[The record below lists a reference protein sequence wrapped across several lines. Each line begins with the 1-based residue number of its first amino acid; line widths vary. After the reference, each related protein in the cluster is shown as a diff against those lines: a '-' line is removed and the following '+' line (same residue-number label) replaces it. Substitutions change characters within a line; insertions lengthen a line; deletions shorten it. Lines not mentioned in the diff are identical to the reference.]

1 MFSGLSNY
9 LKKILPKRLFYRA
22 LLIVAIPVLVLQLV
36 ITIVFFDSLWIKT
49 NKGMTRTLVNEIS
62 TFIEAYESEQ
72 ENKQELLDLFSIFLD
87 LNIEFTNNEKLQNTD
102 TERWF
107 SPIDR
112 TLRRELK
119 SKFGLNEYWFDTTS
133 YKELIDLRIKYE
145 DGYFKFLV
153 PKDRVASSSARIF
166 ALWITVPA
174 IIMVIISLIFL
185 KNQTRPITNLARAA
199 ERFGKGENI
208 EEFKPSGAL
217 EIRQAGHEFDKMRKR
232 IERHINQRTEM
243 LSGISHD
250 LRTPLTRM
258 KLQLAF
264 IKDKETVNKL
274 TEDINEMEKM
284 LNEYLQ
290 FTSSSYVEK
299 DEMFNLSEL
308 ISEVIEK
315 YNNENISQNLFNG
328 VNNAFAEKA
337 GDGVNILTKEVDT
350 LPNIAKNYSEEN
362 VSWVAV
368 GDENY
373 GEGSSREH
381 AAMEPRFRGCKVV
394 LVKSFAR
401 IHEANLK
408 KQGILPLVF
417 EDKND
422 YEKIEQFDKMTIG
435 SLKDIAVDTPVEII
449 LEKENGETET
459 IEANHSLSEDQ
470 IAWFFAGSALNY
482 IKSK

>member
-9 LKKILPKRLFYRA
+9 LKKVLPKRLFYRA
-22 LLIVAIPVLVLQLV
+22 LLIVAVPVITIQLI

-62 TFIEAYESEQ
+62 AFIEAYQNE
-72 ENKQELLDLFSIFLD
+72 ENDKQEVNNLFSLFLD
-87 LNIEFTNNEKLQNTD
+87 LNIELVVDEKLSDQNK
-102 TERWF
+102 ERWF

-119 SKFGLNEYWFDTTS
+119 SKFSPEIFWFNTTN
-133 YKELIDLRIKYE
+133 YKELVDLRIKYE

-153 PKDRVASSSARIF
+153 PKDRVTSTSARIF

-199 ERFGKGENI
+199 ERFGKGEDI

-232 IERHINQRTEM
+232 IERHLNQRTEM

-264 IKDKETVNKL
+264 LKDKDAVDKL
-274 TEDINEMEKM
+274 TDDINEMEKM

-308 ISEVIEK
+308 IEEIIKK
-315 YNNENISQNLFNG
+315 YNNKNISHNLIPRIYINGRKNLINRSLNNLIDNGLKYANKVEISLTKKNTNLFIIIDD
-328 VNNAFAEKA
+328 
-337 GDGVNILTKEVDT
+337 DGPGIPKKEH
-350 LPNIAKNYSEEN
+350 EN
-362 VSWVAV
+362 VFKPFYKMDKGRNDSKSSV
-368 GDENY
+368 GLGLSIASDII
-373 GEGSSREH
+373 
-381 AAMEPRFRGCKVV
+381 
-394 LVKSFAR
+394 KSHGGN
-401 IHEANLK
+401 I
-408 KQGILPLVF
+408 
-417 EDKND
+417 
-422 YEKIEQFDKMTIG
+422 M
-435 SLKDIAVDTPVEII
+435 
-449 LEKENGETET
+449 LEKSKFNGLRVK
-459 IEANHSLSEDQ
+459 IFLPV
-470 IAWFFAGSALNY
+470 
-482 IKSK
+482 